1 LAVIRIWLC
10 SAFRVQQ
17 PHRPVSGIP
26 PSPAAN
32 RSILALFRPPG
43 KAASVGQRLLP
54 RQLLP
59 ALSTLTVL
67 HGEALYFQQS
77 ANRERKLLYDL
88 ASFRLPASRGRVALG
103 VVSNAA
109 VAAGCP
115 RSTMPPAPGPW
126 PPAPRVT
133 HLERKPSR
141 CVTKSRATAATIRKR
156 GAYNVMNNNS
166 TYPNQM
172 HHPHGVLDRSGE
184 AGLRSLQV
192 VKAP

>member
-10 SAFRVQQ
+10 SASRVQQ

-32 RSILALFRPPG
+32 RSFLALFRPPG
-43 KAASVGQRLLP
+43 KAASVGRRLLP

-59 ALSTLTVL
+59 AVSMLTVL
-67 HGEALYFQQS
+67 HGEALCFQQS
-77 ANRERKLLYDL
+77 ANRERK
-88 ASFRLPASRGRVALG
+88 FPG
-103 VVSNAA
+103 VVM
-109 VAAGCP
+109 AGCP
-115 RSTMPPAPGPW
+115 LPMI
-126 PPAPRVT
+126 RVT
-133 HLERKPSR
+133 HLEKKPSR

-156 GAYNVMNNNS
+156 GAYNVTNNNS

-172 HHPHGVLDRSGE
+172 RHPHGVLDRSGE